1 MLPAADVVRP
11 YESKHNIMAKQLA
24 ALTGLISTLLAG
36 LAIRNCGPSLEG
48 ESCGPVAHWSAAFA
62 APVHKGCW
70 KRPLAITIPLPA
82 PNGSSC

>member
-11 YESKHNIMAKQLA
+11 YESEHNIMAKQLA

-48 ESCGPVAHWSAAFA
+48 ESC
-62 APVHKGCW
+62 
-70 KRPLAITIPLPA
+70 
-82 PNGSSC
+82 